1 MRQIF
6 PWEQSYIYT
15 VQNVG
20 CLLTLCRCKHAS
32 ELSVSLDLLWSF
44 RTLKYKV
51 HFHGLFFLDFV
62 AFTFS
67 LLWQIPVGR
76 DHIHH
81 EVELGVVIGKTG
93 LNIPQ
98 AQAMDYVGGYALAL
112 DMTDLDLIFKRVSF
126 PIT

>member
-1 MRQIF
+1 M
-6 PWEQSYIYT
+6 
-15 VQNVG
+15 
-20 CLLTLCRCKHAS
+20 
-32 ELSVSLDLLWSF
+32 VS
-44 RTLKYKV
+44 
-51 HFHGLFFLDFV
+51 FFFYFV
-62 AFTFS
+62 SFTFS

-112 DMTDLDLIFKRVSF
+112 DMTDLDLIFKRVRKLSYYLRMLVAVCICF
-126 PIT
+126 FQ